1 MCALR
6 ATLQSHLNALTC
18 TGISDQESLPPTL
31 DYTGACAGDH
41 GGDSREAKEG
51 EVSMEEGKAMI
62 MRQEER
68 EGQDQKHKLRVL
80 FS

>member
-1 MCALR
+1 M
-6 ATLQSHLNALTC
+6 
-18 TGISDQESLPPTL
+18 
-31 DYTGACAGDH
+31 
-41 GGDSREAKEG
+41 
-51 EVSMEEGKAMI
+51 SMEEGKATI